1 MSSLSHSRLHSNLQE
16 FTLTQSGCGRLQA
29 SAKAELAAVEREF
42 SEYRAA
48 QRNTPEADLVR
59 QLADANEQVR
69 RAEGKAEKAVAA
81 KQGYKEQVCP
91 HLSVCLSVCCQQS
104 YKEKGFAICLPAYI
118 SALLAV

>member
-1 MSSLSHSRLHSNLQE
+1 M
-16 FTLTQSGCGRLQA
+16 
-29 SAKAELAAVEREF
+29 AAVEREF

-48 QRNTPEADLVR
+48 QRSTPEADLVR

-91 HLSVCLSVCCQQS
+91 HLSVCLSAACRATRRRHFHLSVRVS
-104 YKEKGFAICLPAYI
+104 ACLFI
-118 SALLAV
+118 

>member
-1 MSSLSHSRLHSNLQE
+1 M
-16 FTLTQSGCGRLQA
+16 
-29 SAKAELAAVEREF
+29 AAVEREF

-91 HLSVCLSVCCQQS
+91 RLSVCLSD
-104 YKEKGFAICLPAYI
+104 CLLQLDTCNVI
-118 SALLAV
+118 SAPLFALVHILDVHLLYHKHDSL

>member
-1 MSSLSHSRLHSNLQE
+1 M
-16 FTLTQSGCGRLQA
+16 
-29 SAKAELAAVEREF
+29 AAVEREF

-91 HLSVCLSVCCQQS
+91 RLSVCLSAAS
-104 YKEKGFAICLPAYI
+104 RATR
-118 SALLAV
+118 

>member
-1 MSSLSHSRLHSNLQE
+1 M
-16 FTLTQSGCGRLQA
+16 RLQA
-29 SAKAELAAVEREF
+29 SAKAELAGVEREF

-91 HLSVCLSVCCQQS
+91 HLSVCCQQS
-104 YKEKGFAICLPAYI
+104 YQDKDFASVSTCVCLPTFLPM
-118 SALLAV
+118 LLSVY